1 VVRRLW
7 YAQEQ
12 RLRRHP
18 AGGLIGGSEW
28 ADAFVPAGYNQF
40 FWPGLAEVFAAWV
53 HNGDAQAL
61 KEAYD
66 AAVGP
71 GDDNLYAV
79 YLAVECTDA
88 RWPTNWN
95 RWRRDNWRLH
105 ARYPFFTWGNAW
117 FNAPCVFWHAP
128 AGTPVRVNG
137 RHVPGIL
144 LIDETLDAATPFAGS
159 LEVRRRYP
167 RASLIAEPGGTS
179 HANSLA
185 GNACV
190 DDQIAAYL
198 ADGTL
203 PPRKPGNR
211 PDTICA
217 PLPQPVPNS
226 QAAASAAAAAN
237 SGMAT
242 RLRQTLA
249 RR

>member
-1 VVRRLW
+1 
-7 YAQEQ
+7 
-12 RLRRHP
+12 
-18 AGGLIGGSEW
+18 
-28 ADAFVPAGYNQF
+28 
-40 FWPGLAEVFAAWV
+40 
-53 HNGDAQAL
+53 
-61 KEAYD
+61 
-66 AAVGP
+66 
-71 GDDNLYAV
+71 
-79 YLAVECTDA
+79 
-88 RWPTNWN
+88 
-95 RWRRDNWRLH
+95 
-105 ARYPFFTWGNAW
+105 
-117 FNAPCVFWHAP
+117 VFWHAP

-211 PDTICA
+211 PDAICA
-217 PLPQPVPNS
+217 PLPQPVPS
-226 QAAASAAAAAN
+226 PQAAAVAAAN
-237 SGMAT
+237 SGAAA
-242 RLRQTLA
+242 RLRQALA

>member
-1 VVRRLW
+1 MG
-7 YAQEQ
+7 
-12 RLRRHP
+12 RHLP
-18 AGGLIGGSEW
+18 AG
-28 ADAFVPAGYNQF
+28 
-40 FWPGLAEVFAAWV
+40 WPGPEVFAAWV

-167 RASLIAEPGGTS
+167 RARLIAEPGGTS

-203 PPRKPGNR
+203 PPRKPGKPAGR
-211 PDTICA
+211 DLRAAPAAELPGGRGGGGQQRRGRAAPADPGA
-217 PLPQPVPNS
+217 PLAPCRDGIKP
-226 QAAASAAAAAN
+226 
-237 SGMAT
+237 G
-242 RLRQTLA
+242 
-249 RR
+249 